1 MARGRNPSLLV
12 CEKAEQW
19 DKRGQIKGPLL
30 NFVRMEGKE
39 ELEQKTRGVREVGA
53 LKANSVPSEPPGKPS
68 PQKAAAQWLLQR
80 LTPALDV
87 VSQLP
92 PAAGHTW
99 FLSLPGS
106 SLS

>member
-39 ELEQKTRGVREVGA
+39 ELEQKTRGVREVGC
-53 LKANSVPSEPPGKPS
+53 LGEGSEAEDGGLPS
-68 PQKAAAQWLLQR
+68 PQ
-80 LTPALDV
+80 
-87 VSQLP
+87 VS
-92 PAAGHTW
+92 
-99 FLSLPGS
+99 SRRR
-106 SLS
+106 